1 MSIFLGGSHRV
12 LHTWDARWRL
22 RGRKIRQKFGACWR
36 RLTRRRRNLD
46 SKKIKKMGRS
56 CLVLQ
61 RVLHEIIANLKRK
74 SESAMG
80 NMINHDQPTICWTCP
95 IFRGCFICA
104 MQQRYGDHV
113 CLIKRNDRK
122 WVCSTRAAMWTC
134 TKTMALFKLTRQ
146 WEDRK
151 AISMF
156 VVSGNTLATRQF
168 PLLKVW
174 VALSIM
180 LFSRLCWR
188 GLKRKF
194 QRVALKRWV
203 AFGHVWFFSA
213 PFAGS
218 GSDRT
223 NATTSRA
230 SRTARY
236 DGRGDLALAKLSW

>member
-1 MSIFLGGSHRV
+1 
-12 LHTWDARWRL
+12 
-22 RGRKIRQKFGACWR
+22 
-36 RLTRRRRNLD
+36 
-46 SKKIKKMGRS
+46 
-56 CLVLQ
+56 
-61 RVLHEIIANLKRK
+61 
-74 SESAMG
+74 MG
-80 NMINHDQPTICWTCP
+80 NMINHDQPTICWMCP
-95 IFRGCFICA
+95 IFRGCFVCA
-104 MQQRYGDHV
+104 MQQRYGGS
-113 CLIKRNDRK
+113 CLFNQTK
-122 WVCSTRAAMWTC
+122 WSEMSMAR
-134 TKTMALFKLTRQ
+134 MALFKLTRQ
-146 WEDRK
+146 WQDRK

-180 LFSRLCWR
+180 LSSRLCWR
-188 GLKRKF
+188 GLERKF

-236 DGRGDLALAKLSW
+236 DGRGDLSKRLSSAGRWSPQLVHGHDSALLTLDSGIQSGRTMGPLQG

>member
-1 MSIFLGGSHRV
+1 MFYHYILGLDLYVSIFLGGSHRV

-104 MQQRYGDHV
+104 MQQRYGGS
-113 CLIKRNDRK
+113 CLFNQTK
-122 WVCSTRAAMWTC
+122 WSKMSMFNTSCNVDLHQNHGPFQAH
-134 TKTMALFKLTRQ
+134 KTM
-146 WEDRK
+146 
-151 AISMF
+151 
-156 VVSGNTLATRQF
+156 
-168 PLLKVW
+168 
-174 VALSIM
+174 
-180 LFSRLCWR
+180 
-188 GLKRKF
+188 
-194 QRVALKRWV
+194 
-203 AFGHVWFFSA
+203 
-213 PFAGS
+213 
-218 GSDRT
+218 
-223 NATTSRA
+223 
-230 SRTARY
+230 
-236 DGRGDLALAKLSW
+236 GR

>member
-1 MSIFLGGSHRV
+1 MQWGTWSTMISQRFVGCV
-12 LHTWDARWRL
+12 LFSGDVSYVP
-22 RGRKIRQKFGACWR
+22 C
-36 RLTRRRRNLD
+36 NED
-46 SKKIKKMGRS
+46 M
-56 CLVLQ
+56 
-61 RVLHEIIANLKRK
+61 
-74 SESAMG
+74 
-80 NMINHDQPTICWTCP
+80 
-95 IFRGCFICA
+95 
-104 MQQRYGDHV
+104 GDHV
-113 CLIKRNDRK
+113 CLIKRNDPK

-218 GSDRT
+218 GSNRT

-230 SRTARY
+230 SRNARY
-236 DGRGDLALAKLSW
+236 DGRGDLSKRLSSAGRWSPATGPWARFSPANIR